1 MKLANEQEELAA
13 ARRKHADMEE
23 KLRLSMAE
31 TSILQAD
38 LLAANTT
45 IQSLHKSQSH
55 LEDLMRQLDFSKG
68 ELRAAEAEKAD
79 LKTRLNRYSKG
90 TLQRQ
95 FNEQAEALQRLQQEN
110 ETTRVKNEHL
120 KEKVCEWRAKFRRL
134 QLDKAELNR
143 RYDRARRKAKALL
156 EAKEIAT
163 DEEQLPV
170 NDIPNVRLKNEKR
183 SLQERGHCLCN
194 DTNWRV

>member
-38 LLAANTT
+38 LPAANTT

-68 ELRAAEAEKAD
+68 ELRAVETEKAD
-79 LKTRLNRYSKG
+79 LKTRLKRYSKG

-95 FNEQAEALQRLQQEN
+95 FNEQAEALQPLQQEN
-110 ETTRVKNEHL
+110 EITR
-120 KEKVCEWRAKFRRL
+120 A
-134 QLDKAELNR
+134 
-143 RYDRARRKAKALL
+143 
-156 EAKEIAT
+156 
-163 DEEQLPV
+163 
-170 NDIPNVRLKNEKR
+170 
-183 SLQERGHCLCN
+183 
-194 DTNWRV
+194 